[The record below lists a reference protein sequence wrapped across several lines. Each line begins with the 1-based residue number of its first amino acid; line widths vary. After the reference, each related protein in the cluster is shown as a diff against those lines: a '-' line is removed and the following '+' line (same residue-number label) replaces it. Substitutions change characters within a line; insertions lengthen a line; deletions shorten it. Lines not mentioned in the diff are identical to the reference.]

1 MKAEEIKPGDILYD
15 KERKMLVKVA
25 WVDEDGTVGYSAIT
39 DMHGMFQTPPPPYRV
54 GTRTAEAY
62 VPATDKQR
70 MYVERKLKENKEKG
84 VLMLD
89 LMENFRSLL
98 DESWAQKRRI
108 FALEEKVAALSSQVK
123 DARGCPS
130 PEPVASAFKE
140 ADFPHGRILKLK
152 STNPDVTAEYAIV
165 VVKRF
170 RPADQTL
177 ECYAF
182 YVHEESGLDK
192 VFIADEQV
200 MEGYSKPSEG
210 FKNRIGIHV
219 CLYLGQDWELKG
231 RSMAMDEVEK
241 LFRMAEAVGYR
252 ACYSISTNSAHRYSH
267 LSRILVHEAYVT
279 GPFERMKK
287 KRHRHGK
294 CKKNGL

>member
-1 MKAEEIKPGDILYD
+1 MKT
-15 KERKMLVKVA
+15 
-25 WVDEDGTVGYSAIT
+25 DENLNDA
-39 DMHGMFQTPPPPYRV
+39 
-54 GTRTAEAY
+54 
-62 VPATDKQR
+62 QR
-70 MYVERKLKENKEKG
+70 RCMERKLKKSTKE
-84 VLMLD
+84 VMMQD
-89 LMENFRSLL
+89 IMEKFRLLL

-108 FALEEKVAALSSQVK
+108 FALEEKVAALSSRVK
-123 DARGCPS
+123 DERGCPS

-182 YVHEESGLDK
+182 YVHEKSGLDK
-192 VFIADEQV
+192 MFIADEQAV
-200 MEGYSKPSEG
+200 DSYSKPSED
-210 FKNRIGIHV
+210 FENRISRYF
-219 CLYLGQDWELKG
+219 CLDLGQDWELKG

-252 ACYSISTNSAHRYSH
+252 AGYSISTNSAHRYSSH
-267 LSRILVHEAYVT
+267 SRIPVQEAYVT
-279 GPFERMKK
+279 GPLERMKK

>member
-1 MKAEEIKPGDILYD
+1 MKT
-15 KERKMLVKVA
+15 
-25 WVDEDGTVGYSAIT
+25 DENLNGA
-39 DMHGMFQTPPPPYRV
+39 
-54 GTRTAEAY
+54 
-62 VPATDKQR
+62 QR
-70 MYVERKLKENKEKG
+70 RCMERKLKKSTKE
-84 VLMLD
+84 VMMQD
-89 LMENFRSLL
+89 IMEQFSLL
-98 DESWAQKRRI
+98 MDESWAQKRRI
-108 FALEEKVAALSSQVK
+108 FALEEKLAALSSGVK
-123 DARGCPS
+123 NENGHSRLES
-130 PEPVASAFKE
+130 VVSTFKE
-140 ADFPHGRILKLK
+140 SDFPHGRILKLK
-152 STNPDVTAEYAIV
+152 SINPGSPADYAIV

-182 YVHEESGLDK
+182 YVHEKSGLDK
-192 VFIADEQV
+192 MFIADEQAV
-200 MEGYSKPSEG
+200 DSYSKPSED
-210 FKNRIGIHV
+210 FENRIYIHV

-252 ACYSISTNSAHRYSH
+252 ACYSISTNSAYRYSSR
-267 LSRILVHEAYVT
+267 SRILVHEAYVT